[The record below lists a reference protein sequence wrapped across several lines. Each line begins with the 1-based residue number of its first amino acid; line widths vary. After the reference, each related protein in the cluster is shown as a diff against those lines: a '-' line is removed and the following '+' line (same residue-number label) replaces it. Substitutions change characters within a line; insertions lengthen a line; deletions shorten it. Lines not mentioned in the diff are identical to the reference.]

1 MATASS
7 VTLRSPGLHTL
18 RWYALALVIIALDQ
32 YTKGMASSHLDYGRP
47 VEVFSWFNLTLQHN
61 TGAAFS
67 FLSDAGG
74 WQRYFFSAV
83 AIVISLALVI
93 WLYRLPREQWLLS
106 LSLALI
112 VGGALGNLWDR
123 VELGYVV
130 EFISVHYERHFFPAF
145 NVADSAITVGAA
157 CMLLDSFFG
166 RGDVNHEE
174 QSG

>member
-1 MATASS
+1 MVSSAT
-7 VTLRSPGLHTL
+7 LPRPLL
-18 RWYALALVIIALDQ
+18 WYALAVLVVLLDQ
-32 YTKGMASSHLDYGRP
+32 YTKGLASSALDYGRP

-83 AIVISLALVI
+83 ALVISAVLVV
-93 WLYRLPREQWLLS
+93 WLYRVPREQWLLA

-112 VGGALGNLWDR
+112 LGGAVGNLWDR
-123 VELGYVV
+123 VALGYVV
-130 EFISVHYERHFFPAF
+130 DFVSVHYERHYFPAF

-157 CMLLDSFFG
+157 CMILDSFFG
-166 RGDVNHEE
+166 RGAQRDAP
-174 QSG
+174 G